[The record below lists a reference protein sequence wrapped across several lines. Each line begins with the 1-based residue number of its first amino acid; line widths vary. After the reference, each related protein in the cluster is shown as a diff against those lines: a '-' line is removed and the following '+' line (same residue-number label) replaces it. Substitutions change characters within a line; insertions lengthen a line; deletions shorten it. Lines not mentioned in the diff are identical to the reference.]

1 MNSRYASIL
10 LTNLRG
16 GDYHTLPEHIRN
28 ITLPSATQSQQQE
41 LANLATLMM
50 DAVKRQ
56 QEAKSDQEKNICK
69 MRIEAID
76 AQINAKVYNLYNLTK
91 EEIAIVE
98 KS

>member
-1 MNSRYASIL
+1 
-10 LTNLRG
+10 
-16 GDYHTLPEHIRN
+16 
-28 ITLPSATQSQQQE
+28 
-41 LANLATLMM
+41 MM